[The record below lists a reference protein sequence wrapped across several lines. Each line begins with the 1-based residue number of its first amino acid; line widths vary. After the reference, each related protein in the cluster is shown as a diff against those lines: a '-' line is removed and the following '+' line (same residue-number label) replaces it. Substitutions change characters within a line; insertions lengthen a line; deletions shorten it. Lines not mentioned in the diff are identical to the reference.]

1 MNRVEK
7 IQKYIEDSEKKI
19 QELQKKLEIEKAK
32 TEIECPFEER
42 ERYFVLCNDGSV
54 SSDCWEDY
62 DCELDQLSQVNMFK
76 TKEEAECER
85 DRRNLLARLN
95 RFRNEKNDGWIPNWN
110 RWQELKFCIFW
121 SYGDLIL
128 KPCDTF
134 LGFNVFGYF
143 KNRDDCLEAIR
154 IFGHEI
160 KRLYVEELGK

>member
-1 MNRVEK
+1 MSEDVEK
-7 IQKYIEDSEKKI
+7 NITKSVC
-19 QELQKKLEIEKAK
+19 ELQMDGTIWWTL
-32 TEIECPFEER
+32 TNRHNEELN
-42 ERYFVLCNDGSV
+42 ERI
-54 SSDCWEDY
+54 SS
-62 DCELDQLSQVNMFK
+62 QGNMFNSI
-76 TKEEAECER
+76 EEAEKER

-110 RWQELKFCIFW
+110 RWQQSKFCIFW

>member
-1 MNRVEK
+1 MSEDIEK
-7 IQKYIEDSEKKI
+7 NITKSVC
-19 QELQKKLEIEKAK
+19 ELQMDGTIWWTLKNRHN
-32 TEIECPFEER
+32 EELN
-42 ERYFVLCNDGSV
+42 ERI
-54 SSDCWEDY
+54 SS
-62 DCELDQLSQVNMFK
+62 QGNMFNSI
-76 TKEEAECER
+76 EEAEKER

-95 RFRNEKNDGWIPNWN
+95 RFRDEKNDGWIPNWN

-128 KPCDTF
+128 KPCDIF

>member
-1 MNRVEK
+1 MNEDVEK
-7 IQKYIEDSEKKI
+7 NITKNIC
-19 QELQKKLEIEKAK
+19 ELQI
-32 TEIECPFEER
+32 
-42 ERYFVLCNDGSV
+42 DGSIWWHTR
-54 SSDCWEDY
+54 SHNN
-62 DCELDQLSQVNMFK
+62 ELDLKIFNQGNQFNSV
-76 TKEEAECER
+76 EAAEKER
-85 DRRNLLARLN
+85 DRRNLLARVN
-95 RFRNEKNDGWIPNWN
+95 RFRDEKNDGWIPNWN

-160 KRLYVEELGK
+160 YKLYVEE

>member
-1 MNRVEK
+1 MSKEVEK
-7 IQKYIEDSEKKI
+7 NTTKSVC
-19 QELQKKLEIEKAK
+19 ELQI
-32 TEIECPFEER
+32 
-42 ERYFVLCNDGSV
+42 DGSI
-54 SSDCWEDY
+54 WWTTKNRHNE
-62 DCELDQLSQVNMFK
+62 ELDVKISSQGNMFNSI
-76 TKEEAECER
+76 EEAERER

-95 RFRNEKNDGWIPNWN
+95 RFRDEKNDGWIPNWN

-143 KNRDDCLEAIR
+143 KNRDDCLEAMR

-160 KRLYVEELGK
+160 KRLYVEE

>member
-1 MNRVEK
+1 MSEDIEK
-7 IQKYIEDSEKKI
+7 NITKSVC
-19 QELQKKLEIEKAK
+19 ELQMDGTIWWTLKNRHN
-32 TEIECPFEER
+32 EELN
-42 ERYFVLCNDGSV
+42 ERI
-54 SSDCWEDY
+54 SS
-62 DCELDQLSQVNMFK
+62 QGNMFNSI
-76 TKEEAECER
+76 EEAEKER

-95 RFRNEKNDGWIPNWN
+95 RFRDEKNDGWIPNWN

-160 KRLYVEELGK
+160 YKLYVEE

>member
-1 MNRVEK
+1 MSEDVEK
-7 IQKYIEDSEKKI
+7 NITKSVC
-19 QELQKKLEIEKAK
+19 ELQMDGTIWWTL
-32 TEIECPFEER
+32 TNRHNEELN
-42 ERYFVLCNDGSV
+42 ERI
-54 SSDCWEDY
+54 SS
-62 DCELDQLSQVNMFK
+62 QGNMFNSI
-76 TKEEAECER
+76 EEAEKER

-95 RFRNEKNDGWIPNWN
+95 RFRNKKNDGWIPNWN

>member
-1 MNRVEK
+1 MSKDVEK
-7 IQKYIEDSEKKI
+7 NITESVC
-19 QELQKKLEIEKAK
+19 ELQMDGTIWWTLKNRHN
-32 TEIECPFEER
+32 EELN
-42 ERYFVLCNDGSV
+42 ERI
-54 SSDCWEDY
+54 SS
-62 DCELDQLSQVNMFK
+62 QGNMFNSI
-76 TKEEAECER
+76 EEAEKER

-95 RFRNEKNDGWIPNWN
+95 RFRDEKNEGWIPNWN

>member
-1 MNRVEK
+1 MSEDIEK
-7 IQKYIEDSEKKI
+7 NITKSVC
-19 QELQKKLEIEKAK
+19 ELQMDGTIWWTLKNRHN
-32 TEIECPFEER
+32 EELN
-42 ERYFVLCNDGSV
+42 ERI
-54 SSDCWEDY
+54 SS
-62 DCELDQLSQVNMFK
+62 QGNMFNSI
-76 TKEEAECER
+76 EEAEKER

>member
-1 MNRVEK
+1 MSEDVEK
-7 IQKYIEDSEKKI
+7 NITESVC
-19 QELQKKLEIEKAK
+19 ELQM
-32 TEIECPFEER
+32 
-42 ERYFVLCNDGSV
+42 DGSIWWTLKNSHNEELNERI
-54 SSDCWEDY
+54 SS
-62 DCELDQLSQVNMFK
+62 QGNMFNSI
-76 TKEEAECER
+76 EEAERER

-95 RFRNEKNDGWIPNWN
+95 RFRDEKNDGWIPNWN

-143 KNRDDCLEAIR
+143 KNRDDCLEAMR

-160 KRLYVEELGK
+160 KRLYVEELEK

>member
-1 MNRVEK
+1 MSEDVEK
-7 IQKYIEDSEKKI
+7 NITKNIC
-19 QELQKKLEIEKAK
+19 ELQI
-32 TEIECPFEER
+32 
-42 ERYFVLCNDGSV
+42 DGSIWWTLKNSHNEELNERI
-54 SSDCWEDY
+54 SS
-62 DCELDQLSQVNMFK
+62 QGNMFNSI
-76 TKEEAECER
+76 EEAEKER
-85 DRRNLLARLN
+85 DRRNLLARVN

-160 KRLYVEELGK
+160 KRLYVE

>member
-1 MNRVEK
+1 MSKDV
-7 IQKYIEDSEKKI
+7 KKNI
-19 QELQKKLEIEKAK
+19 TESVCELQMDGTIWWTLKNRHN
-32 TEIECPFEER
+32 EELN
-42 ERYFVLCNDGSV
+42 ERI
-54 SSDCWEDY
+54 SS
-62 DCELDQLSQVNMFK
+62 QGNMFNSI
-76 TKEEAECER
+76 EEAEKER

-95 RFRNEKNDGWIPNWN
+95 KFRDEKNDGWTPNWN

-154 IFGHEI
+154 IFGYEI
-160 KRLYVEELGK
+160 KSLYVEEL